1 MTKAERHELI
11 MTLITEEAI
20 GNQADLLARLAEA
33 GFETTQATI
42 SRDLR
47 ELQIL
52 RQKDDDGEFRYR
64 RVQTENGQRVTSQ
77 QRALDGALREYAVQ
91 VISVEFMIIVKT
103 ISASANVLS
112 TYIED
117 AQSPD
122 VIATLA
128 GFDTIYVTCRSADA
142 AEALAASWQPFVI
155 G

>member
-1 MTKAERHELI
+1 MTKAERHEVI
-11 MTLITEEAI
+11 MALITEEAI
-20 GNQADLLARLAEA
+20 GNQAELLTRLAEL

-52 RQKDDDGEFRYR
+52 RQKDDDGVFRYR

-77 QRALDGALREYAVQ
+77 QRALDGALREYAIQ
-91 VISVEFMIIVKT
+91 VVSVEFMIIVKT

-117 AQSPD
+117 AQIPD

-128 GFDTIYVTCRSADA
+128 GFDTIYVTCRDA
-142 AEALAASWQPFVI
+142 QGAEKLAASWQPFVI

>member
-1 MTKAERHELI
+1 MTKAERHEV
-11 MTLITEEAI
+11 MMALITEEAI
-20 GNQADLLARLAEA
+20 GNQAELLKRLAEL

-52 RQKDDDGEFRYR
+52 RQKDDDGVFRYR
-64 RVQTENGQRVTSQ
+64 RVQTENGHRVTSQ
-77 QRALDGALREYAVQ
+77 QRALDGALREYAIQ
-91 VISVEFMIIVKT
+91 VVSVEFMIIVKT

-117 AQSPD
+117 AQLPD

-128 GFDTIYVTCRSADA
+128 GFDTIYVTCRDA
-142 AEALAASWQPFVI
+142 QGAKELAASWQPFVI